1 MNGSPNMQITPDVNQ
16 ALANAKHPSLTC
28 INAIFS
34 AKRHA
39 ISDQLQ
45 YQMYQTQVSLQDT
58 LQFFVNQNRCQLA
71 EIDRLKQVRQTMPRM
86 FCERQIDG
94 YGVCIDHGN
103 QTLVG
108 KLRIRSVHH
117 CYIDK
122 DGYRKE
128 LLYVL
133 YSSMDDNIHSAVV
146 PRDKLASKNLLPL
159 FESFQWVCKSKAM
172 ANDYVAHCINN
183 FCSETYSVHFRIS
196 WLFFCEKQRR
206 KLRLFNFAATEISF
220 GKNLLKHCSPI
231 SPKKFFPV
239 QKTALSV

>member
-16 ALANAKHPSLTC
+16 ALANANIPLSPALTQYFQQ
-28 INAIFS
+28 NVTPYL
-34 AKRHA
+34 
-39 ISDQLQ
+39 DQLQ

-71 EIDRLKQVRQTMPRM
+71 EIERLKQVRQTMPRM

-159 FESFQWVCKSKAM
+159 FESFQ
-172 ANDYVAHCINN
+172 
-183 FCSETYSVHFRIS
+183 
-196 WLFFCEKQRR
+196 
-206 KLRLFNFAATEISF
+206 
-220 GKNLLKHCSPI
+220 
-231 SPKKFFPV
+231 
-239 QKTALSV
+239 

>member
-16 ALANAKHPSLTC
+16 ALANANIPLSPALTQYFQQ
-28 INAIFS
+28 NVTPYL
-34 AKRHA
+34 
-39 ISDQLQ
+39 DQLQ

-71 EIDRLKQVRQTMPRM
+71 EIERLKQVRQTMPRM

-183 FCSETYSVHFRIS
+183 FAQKRILYISEYPGFSFAKAKKEEH
-196 WLFFCEKQRR
+196 
-206 KLRLFNFAATEISF
+206 LFNFAATKSVWNESAET
-220 GKNLLKHCSPI
+220 LLPYFT
-231 SPKKFFPV
+231 KKFFPV